1 MKKFTSLL
9 LLLLTMLVGGVNC
22 AYAQDGLLDRKKW
35 SVTVSSECADKD
47 DGSQGWVRYLTD
59 GDMSTYW
66 HSNWRETTADKA
78 KGDPEKQLPQF
89 IMVDL
94 GEVQDVHTIIYAPRV
109 PGANVNGGALDYEIY
124 TSNEA
129 FDYTPSSEEGS
140 AKKWYDA
147 YANSHTPV
155 AKGAFSY
162 ENDGYK
168 TEIWKYASLPT
179 VQKTR
184 YVMFVITNSNGDDP
198 GKFAN
203 CVEFNI
209 APSAEAALAF
219 AKNKAQVYYD
229 SEAVA
234 ENINERAVHCYK
246 QEVIDSWKKELDAAA
261 TAEQADAVAFKYYR
275 KQWNPLV
282 PGKLYRI
289 VSGDER
295 FMAQQNVRKVML
307 STGSNSFGW
316 NTEKHSD
323 VAQYWWFSTEG
334 DGYKI
339 QNVMTG
345 TYIAGAGATNTT
357 GKKVDL
363 AFVKPG
369 CKAHLRVA
377 DLDAKPLHANA
388 HGNGAGVNGGI
399 IFYGDYGSAGCD
411 VASTWIIEEVTLDE
425 AKKIVF
431 PNNYNATESVN
442 FGGKTIVPVGTYDK
456 AICQERQANYEK
468 LMPQQTSLEGV
479 NQLLHETFPIKP
491 VVQFEAG
498 KYYRIVCPEPKTN
511 VDHNALSINSSNKVC
526 TEVYGNASINQLWQV
541 LTDDGGLTYYIQ
553 QANSGKYVGDVRNSD
568 GKRVDAVAEKNLFEL
583 IQNTDVN
590 TSQYR
595 IQQVN
600 GRSEQDNLFA
610 ENGTG
615 DGFACAQWRNE
626 DNNRAASWY
635 FLPVDDVEVA
645 LTQVGEHTYA
655 TAHLPFAVS
664 AVEGAKAYTGQ
675 LNTAKD
681 RVALVE
687 APAFAANE
695 GVVLMG
701 ESGQTTAT
709 LTIGGTAEKVTGN
722 AFAGTNTEIAF
733 SDAISRDN
741 YLVFGR
747 KSGETTSIGFF
758 KPSEKVTKIPANR
771 AFIANNSTN
780 GTSSVLV
787 NFGTVEGLG
796 SIVTETSEDANSPI
810 YDLSGRRVMH
820 TVKGGLYIR
829 NGKKFLVK

>member
-9 LLLLTMLVGGVNC
+9 LLLLTMFLWGGVNC
-22 AYAQDGLLDRKKW
+22 AYAQDGLLDRSKW
-35 SVTVSSECADKD
+35 TVTVSSDCADTEN
-47 DGSQGWVRYLTD
+47 GSQGWFKYLTD
-59 GDMSTYW
+59 GDINTYW
-66 HSNWRETTADKA
+66 HSNWRGTTAGKA
-78 KGDPEKQLPQF
+78 NGDPEKQLPQF

-94 GEVQDVHTIIYAPRV
+94 GEVQDVHTIIYAPRIS
-109 PGANVNGGALDYEIY
+109 GHNINGGALEYEIY
-124 TSNEA
+124 TSDEN
-129 FDYTPSSEEGS
+129 FGYVPSTEVGS
-140 AKKWYDA
+140 AKKWYEA
-147 YANSHTPV
+147 YAAKHTP
-155 AKGAFSY
+155 AATGTFSY

-168 TEIWKYASLPT
+168 AEWWKYASLPR

-184 YVMFVITNSNGDDP
+184 YVMFVVKTSNGDDP
-198 GKFAN
+198 NKFAN

-219 AKNKAQVYYD
+219 AKKKAQVYYD

-234 ENINERAVHCYK
+234 DNINEKTFGCYK
-246 QEVIDSWKKELDAAA
+246 QEVIDSWKNELENAT
-261 TAEQADAVAFKYYR
+261 TAEEADAVAFKYYR
-275 KQWNPLV
+275 KKWNLPV
-282 PGKLYRI
+282 SGQLYRI
-289 VSGDER
+289 VSGNSKFYEN
-295 FMAQQNVRKVML
+295 QKVRKVLL
-307 STGSNSFGW
+307 STGNNSFGW
-316 NTEKHSD
+316 NTEDQRD
-323 VAQYWWFSTEG
+323 VAQYWWITTDG
-334 DGYKI
+334 DGFKF
-339 QNVMTG
+339 QNVKTG
-345 TYIAGAGATNTT
+345 TYVSGLGSLNATGSAVT
-357 GKKVDL
+357 L
-363 AFVKPG
+363 AFP
-369 CKAHLRVA
+369 KAGVENFLVA
-377 DLDAKPLHANA
+377 GGTVHANG
-388 HGNGAGVNGGI
+388 HGEGKNVSGNIVS
-399 IFYGDYGSAGCD
+399 YGTFGSEMDSPSA
-411 VASTWIIEEVTLDE
+411 WIIEDVTLE
-425 AKKIVF
+425 QAQGLTF
-431 PNNYNATESVN
+431 PIYPCTKSVN
-442 FGGKTIVPVGTYDK
+442 YGGKDILPVGTYDVEG
-456 AICQERQANYEK
+456 IETEFNANMSGVSSLDEANEK
-468 LMPQQTSLEGV
+468 LRA
-479 NQLLHETFPIKP
+479 TFPVKF
-491 VVQFEAG
+491 VQFEAG
-498 KYYRIVCPEPKTN
+498 KYYRIVCPGPKQN
-511 VDHNALSINSSNKVC
+511 GDHNALSINSNNKVC
-526 TEVYGNASINQLWQV
+526 TEVYNNASINQLWQV

-553 QANSGKYVGDVRNSD
+553 QANSGKYVGDVSD
-568 GKRVDAVAEKNLFEL
+568 VKDGGKRIDAVAEKNLFEL
-583 IQNTDVN
+583 IQYTDVN

-595 IQQVN
+595 IHQAN
-600 GRSEQDNLFA
+600 EGGTSNLFA
-610 ENGTG
+610 ENGEG
-615 DGFACAQWRNE
+615 DDYACAVWINQNSRE
-626 DNNRAASWY
+626 ASWY
-635 FLPVDDVEVA
+635 FLPVDNVEVA

-722 AFAGTNTEIAF
+722 AFVGTNTEIAF

-747 KSGETTSIGFF
+747 KSGETTNIGFF